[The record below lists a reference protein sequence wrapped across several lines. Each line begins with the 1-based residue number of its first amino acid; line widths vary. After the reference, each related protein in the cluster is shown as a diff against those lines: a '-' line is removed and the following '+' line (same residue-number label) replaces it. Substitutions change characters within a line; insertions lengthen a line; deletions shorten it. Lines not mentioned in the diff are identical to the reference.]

1 MVLDIWNA
9 VDRIFCHFGPFFPFY
24 PPNDTKNQN
33 FEKMKNKTGDI
44 INLHKDTKNHNHM
57 LHYS

>member
-1 MVLDIWNA
+1 MVLDIWSA

-33 FEKMKNKTGDI
+33 FEKNEKQNWRYHQFTQGYQK
-44 INLHKDTKNHNHM
+44 
-57 LHYS
+57 S